1 MELYHYLFQRGDLMS
16 ECVLK
21 VTDLKKR
28 YGEVRAVDGISFEVK
43 KGDVLAILGPN
54 GAGKSTTVEMIEG
67 LRKKDS
73 GEIEYFGEK
82 PVHITKEV
90 KERMGVQLQKSAF
103 LDNLTVKETLEFF
116 GGLYKKALKS
126 SELIDM
132 MSLGEKQKSKVKNLS
147 GGQLQRL
154 AVAVS
159 IVNDPDIVFLDE
171 PTTGLDPQARRM
183 LWEKIENLKVQ
194 GKTVIITTHYMEEA
208 EVLADEIII
217 FDHGKII
224 ARGTLQELLDSVS
237 KGKYVEFSLDKVD
250 GIPEEL
256 KKIEGFKEIEKNR
269 YSLPTED
276 VEKTL
281 SIIFNISH
289 KENFYIENITIRKM
303 NLEDVFLVLTG
314 RSLRD

>member
-1 MELYHYLFQRGDLMS
+1 MS
-16 ECVLK
+16 DYVLK
-21 VTDLKKR
+21 IIDLKKR
-28 YGEVRAVDGISFEVK
+28 YGDIQAVDGISFEVK
-43 KGDVLAILGPN
+43 KGNVLAILGPN

-82 PVHITKEV
+82 PVRITKDI
-90 KERMGVQLQKSAF
+90 KERIGVQLQKSAF
-103 LDNLTVKETLEFF
+103 LENLTVKETLEFF

-183 LWEKIENLKVQ
+183 LWEKIQNLKDQ
-194 GKTVIITTHYMEEA
+194 GKTVLLTTHYMEEA
-208 EVLADEIII
+208 EELADEIII

-224 ARGTLQELLDSVS
+224 ARGSLQELLDSVS
-237 KGKYVEFSLDKVD
+237 KGKFVEFSLDKVE
-250 GIPEEL
+250 GIPEKL
-256 KKIEGFKEIEKNR
+256 KSLEGFKKLDENR

-276 VEKTL
+276 VERTL

-289 KENFYIENITIRKM
+289 EENFYIENISIRKM

>member
-1 MELYHYLFQRGDLMS
+1 MS

-21 VTDLKKR
+21 VTDLKKQ
-28 YGEVRAVDGISFEVK
+28 YGEVKAVDGISFEVN

-82 PVHITKEV
+82 PVHITKEI

-103 LDNLTVKETLEFF
+103 LENLTVKETLEFF
-116 GGLYKKALKS
+116 GGLYRKALKS

-183 LWEKIENLKVQ
+183 LWEKIENLKIH
-194 GKTVIITTHYMEEA
+194 GKTIIITTHYMEEA
-208 EVLADEIII
+208 EILADEIII

-224 ARGTLQELLDSVS
+224 ARGTLQELLDSVN

-289 KENFYIENITIRKM
+289 SENFYIENITIRKM

>member
-1 MELYHYLFQRGDLMS
+1 MS

>member
-1 MELYHYLFQRGDLMS
+1 
-16 ECVLK
+16 
-21 VTDLKKR
+21 
-28 YGEVRAVDGISFEVK
+28 
-43 KGDVLAILGPN
+43 
-54 GAGKSTTVEMIEG
+54 
-67 LRKKDS
+67 
-73 GEIEYFGEK
+73 
-82 PVHITKEV
+82 
-90 KERMGVQLQKSAF
+90 
-103 LDNLTVKETLEFF
+103 
-116 GGLYKKALKS
+116 
-126 SELIDM
+126 
-132 MSLGEKQKSKVKNLS
+132 
-147 GGQLQRL
+147 
-154 AVAVS
+154 
-159 IVNDPDIVFLDE
+159 
-171 PTTGLDPQARRM
+171 
-183 LWEKIENLKVQ
+183 
-194 GKTVIITTHYMEEA
+194 MEEA

>member
-1 MELYHYLFQRGDLMS
+1 MS

-28 YGEVRAVDGISFEVK
+28 YGEVRAVDGISFEVN

-82 PVHITKEV
+82 PVHITKEI

-103 LDNLTVKETLEFF
+103 LENLTVKETLEFF
-116 GGLYKKALKS
+116 GGLYRKALKS

-237 KGKYVEFSLDKVD
+237 KGKYVEFSLDKVN

-289 KENFYIENITIRKM
+289 RENFYIENITIRKM